1 MERAGLSRIREE
13 EPSLPQG
20 TQTREP
26 VLDLREAR
34 LVRSAGEGNVEAF
47 EALYR
52 AHVGRVHAVCR
63 RLLADP
69 GRAEEVT
76 QDVFVRAWQRI
87 GTFGGRSRFSTWLH
101 RIAINCSI
109 DALRGEKRRRTRES
123 EDEAAGDRDG
133 AKHHRSSRPLE
144 TRLDLE
150 AAIASLPDGAR
161 TVFVLHDVEGYR
173 HGEISRMTGVAEG
186 TSKAQLHRAR
196 HLLRGRLA

>member
-1 MERAGLSRIREE
+1 
-13 EPSLPQG
+13 LPQG

-26 VLDLREAR
+26 VLDLQEAR
-34 LVRSAGEGNVEAF
+34 LVRSARTGDMEAF

-76 QDVFVRAWQRI
+76 QDVFVRAWQRLD
-87 GTFGGRSRFSTWLH
+87 TFGERSRFSTWLH
-101 RIAINCSI
+101 RIAVNCAI
-109 DALRGEKRRRTRES
+109 DALRGEKRRRSREQ
-123 EDEAAGDRDG
+123 EDENAGDRVETG
-133 AKHHRSSRPLE
+133 SNRPPRPPE
-144 TRLDLE
+144 ARLDLE
-150 AAIASLPDGAR
+150 SAIASLPEGAR

-196 HLLRGRLA
+196 RLLRGRLA